1 METYEKKHDTVLTE
15 VFNSKS
21 DYDKHESDCGKF
33 KAIYLAIVAELLINT
48 DFGRCNVLTKFGTFC
63 PELQFVRLDALD
75 KKDWPHNI
83 SDNSVFLDFKIN
95 LREHSVEVFRCGHIY
110 LTRHD
115 QQTSYLAMCSM
126 KKAHQFVGGKWF
138 RRQSWKDEKDLAN
151 KLQKFWLS
159 IAETLNKVTDGYPY
173 KQMTVDIY

>member
-1 METYEKKHDTVLTE
+1 METFEKKHSTVLTE
-15 VFNSKS
+15 VFNSREDLNKLE
-21 DYDKHESDCGKF
+21 KDCVHF
-33 KAIYLAIVAELLINT
+33 KASYLAIVSALLNT
-48 DFGRCNVLTKFGTFC
+48 DLNGCNILGDFGTFC
-63 PELQFVRLDALD
+63 PETQFVRLDALD
-75 KKDWPHNI
+75 KTDWPHNI
-83 SDNSVFLDFKIN
+83 SDNSVFVDFKIN
-95 LREHSVEVFRCGHIY
+95 LREHSAEVFRCGHIY

-138 RRQSWKDEKDLAN
+138 RRQAWKDEKDLAN